1 MNKTFEILILII
13 YLAVVFT
20 LVRPGSQ
27 GPSFIK
33 ALGDGLAGIITA
45 ATGAGAWGPSSG
57 AAPQQQGPGSGT
69 VYA

>member
-1 MNKTFEILILII
+1 MNKTFEVLILVI

-27 GPSFIK
+27 GPSFVK

-45 ATGAGAWGPSSG
+45 ATGAGSWGS
-57 AAPQQQGPGSGT
+57 AATGRQQGTASGT

>member
-1 MNKTFEILILII
+1 MSKTFEVLILVI

-27 GPSFIK
+27 GPSFVK

-45 ATGAGAWGPSSG
+45 ATGAGSW
-57 AAPQQQGPGSGT
+57 GSGST
-69 VYA
+69 APKSSTTGTLYA

>member
-1 MNKTFEILILII
+1 MSKAFEALMLVI

-27 GPSFIK
+27 GPSFVK

-45 ATGAGAWGPSSG
+45 AIGAGSWGS
-57 AAPQQQGPGSGT
+57 GPGATAPLQGT
-69 VYA
+69 GGTLYA

>member
-1 MNKTFEILILII
+1 MNKTFEVLILVI

-27 GPSFIK
+27 GPSLVS
-33 ALGDGLAGIITA
+33 ALGSGLAGIITA
-45 ATGAGAWGPSSG
+45 ATGAGAWNAGPSNSG
-57 AAPQQQGPGSGT
+57 WT